1 MKKQAYMKP
10 TMQVVNIRTQNQL
23 LAGSLSSGSTDVFD
37 VKGGDAGSG
46 DNLSRQGGFWDD
58 DEDF

>member
-1 MKKQAYMKP
+1 MKP